1 MSGPAAGFPTA
12 PGPALL
18 RPASGAPPVRQHKP
32 DGSAGRGPRR
42 GAAPRT
48 GDHRDRHGQCAAR
61 RCSGHVILH
70 AGSRACHSVP
80 LLDERG
86 ALLGVIST
94 HHARPIAGFT
104 RSQLAAL
111 RETADVVSNWLA

>member
-1 MSGPAAGFPTA
+1 MSGPAAGFPPR
-12 PGPALL
+12 PG
-18 RPASGAPPVRQHKP
+18 RRSPASGAPPVRQHKP

-48 GDHRDRHGQCAAR
+48 GDHRDRHGPCAAP
-61 RCSGHVILH
+61 RCSRHVILD
-70 AGSRACHSVP
+70 ADSRACHSVP

-86 ALLGVIST
+86 ALLGAIST

-111 RETADVVSNWLA
+111 RETADVVGSWLA